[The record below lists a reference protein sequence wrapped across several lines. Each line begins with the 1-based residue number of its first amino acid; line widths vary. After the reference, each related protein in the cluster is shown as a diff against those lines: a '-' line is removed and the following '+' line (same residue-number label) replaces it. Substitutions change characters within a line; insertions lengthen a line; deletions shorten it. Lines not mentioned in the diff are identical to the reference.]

1 MPRQIW
7 KHASRGAGIGFACLA
22 LLLATASFLCAQ
34 QKPAANPA
42 QPADS
47 AQPAQRDYRF
57 EVASVRLAGPPT
69 GHEYL
74 ASSEGYSPGRFRE
87 TNTSFGRLAFEAF
100 RPKYSF
106 GMKYQS
112 WMGSVYFTINAT
124 LPEGATKADL
134 PIMIQH
140 LLEDRFGLVFHHET
154 RQMAGYELVVAKPG
168 PHLARSAGP
177 APDPSMV
184 KGSGIVVK
192 NGVPQ
197 PTKDAPSGQL
207 FFGTTAI
214 LHGRNQTMKGLA
226 SDIAEKLGAPVID
239 ATALE
244 GEYDYTFTY
253 SNEPPSA
260 SEVGQDVA
268 SVDAMLNALQE
279 QLGLKLKSVKN
290 VPVDVVVLDSA
301 NKVPTEN

>member
-1 MPRQIW
+1 MGN
-7 KHASRGAGIGFACLA
+7 ASD
-22 LLLATASFLCAQ
+22 
-34 QKPAANPA
+34 PA
-42 QPADS
+42 QPVK
-47 AQPAQRDYRF
+47 RDYRF

-87 TNTSFGRLAFEAF
+87 TNASFGRLVFQAF

-112 WMGSVYFTINAT
+112 WMESAYFTVNAT

-134 PIMIQH
+134 PIMIRH
-140 LLEDRFGLVFHHET
+140 LLEDRFGLVYHHET
-154 RQMAGYELVVAKPG
+154 RQMDGYELVVAKPS
-168 PHLARSAGP
+168 PNLTKSAGP

-184 KGSGIVVK
+184 KGSGVEVK

-197 PTKDAPSGQL
+197 LTKDAGSGQL
-207 FFGTTAI
+207 YFGSTAI
-214 LHGRNQTMKGLA
+214 WHGRNEAMKSLA

-239 ATALE
+239 ATGLE
-244 GEYDYTFTY
+244 GEYDYTFTFTK
-253 SNEPPSA
+253 EPPSA
-260 SEVGQDVA
+260 SEPGADEPPA
-268 SVDAMLNALQE
+268 TYILLDALQK
-279 QLGLKLKSVKN
+279 QLGLKVQRVKN
-290 VPVDVVVLDSA
+290 VPVDVVIIDSA